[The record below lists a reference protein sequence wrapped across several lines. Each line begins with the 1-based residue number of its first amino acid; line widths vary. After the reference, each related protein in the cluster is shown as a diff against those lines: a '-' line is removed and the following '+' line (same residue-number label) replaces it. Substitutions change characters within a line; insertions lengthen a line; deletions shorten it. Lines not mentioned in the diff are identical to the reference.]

1 MDSISVQILNTNIAK
16 TTVKIKMLHI
26 FLSNIFLL
34 DVLYN
39 QFYILQKKNKKTSLV
54 WL

>member
-26 FLSNIFLL
+26 FLSNIFLP

-39 QFYILQKKNKKTSLV
+39 QFYMQKNKKNKTSLV

>member
-1 MDSISVQILNTNIAK
+1 MDSFSVKILKRNIAK
-16 TTVKIKMLHI
+16 TVKI
-26 FLSNIFLL
+26 FLSNIFLP

-39 QFYILQKKNKKTSLV
+39 QFYVLQKKKKKTSLV